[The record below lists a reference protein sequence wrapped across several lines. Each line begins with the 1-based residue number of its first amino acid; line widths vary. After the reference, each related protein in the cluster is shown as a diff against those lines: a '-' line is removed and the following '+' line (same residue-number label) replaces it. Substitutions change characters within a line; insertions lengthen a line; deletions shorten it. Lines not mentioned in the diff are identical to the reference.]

1 MAPSDE
7 SPAAR
12 LRFAVRVRP
21 AASRTSVGGRRGEA
35 LVVAVAAPAV
45 DGKANEAVRRALAEA
60 FAVRRRQVSI
70 VRGERARDK
79 VVEIEAGDQRRLAE
93 LLAGLPRGE

>member
-1 MAPSDE
+1 VASSDE
-7 SPAAR
+7 SAAAR

-45 DGKANEAVRRALAEA
+45 DGQANEAVRRALAEA
-60 FAVRRRQVSI
+60 FGVRRRQVSI

-79 VVEIEAGDQRRLAE
+79 IVDIEAGDAQRLAE
-93 LLAGLPRGE
+93 LLARHPHGE